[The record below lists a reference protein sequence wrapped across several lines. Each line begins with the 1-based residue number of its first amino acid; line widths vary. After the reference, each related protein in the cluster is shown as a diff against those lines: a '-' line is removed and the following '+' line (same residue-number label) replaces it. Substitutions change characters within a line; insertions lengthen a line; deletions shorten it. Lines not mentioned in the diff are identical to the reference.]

1 MLRFALMRTL
11 IVTATLLALSLGC
24 TGISF
29 VSRPVREDD
38 PWFVRVQ
45 TYEQAGKASAVQH
58 NHPAS
63 WSESDLNAIL
73 SRLYLTE
80 QVGLL
85 DQKPAPRP
93 IFSPEDVARL
103 APAVQEAFRLAQPH
117 EWVTFF
123 LTHQAGPGEEVT
135 SGALY
140 VDGQQLHVI
149 VANDREVMPVGEEAR
164 TLKTNPLRALKVRG
178 RTLTFDP
185 AAYVVFSRSS
195 WMSGYDNAAASEVI
209 LDHRKFLASLK
220 QSPTAPTKPA
230 VAVPPPSL
238 AASTPATEDFNA
250 TVKQLQGEIEQL
262 KHRLAEQDA
271 ELSRLKSRPGADASK
286 KKPSPKQPVQ

>member
-1 MLRFALMRTL
+1 MPRFVLMRTF
-11 IVTATLLALSLGC
+11 IVTVTLLALTLGC
-24 TGISF
+24 TGIAF

-38 PWFVRVQ
+38 PWFVRLQ
-45 TYEQAGKASAVQH
+45 TYSQADKAGDVQH

-63 WSESDLNAIL
+63 WNESDLNAIL
-73 SRLYLTE
+73 SGLYLTE

-85 DQKPAPRP
+85 DQKPVPRP

-103 APAVQEAFRLAQPH
+103 VPAIQEAFRLAQPN

-123 LTHQAGPGEEVT
+123 LTHQAGQGEEVT

-149 VANDREVMPVGEEAR
+149 VANDREVIPVGEEAR
-164 TLKTNPLRALKVRG
+164 TLKANPLRALKVRG

-185 AAYVVFSRSS
+185 AAYVIFSRNS

-220 QSPTAPTKPA
+220 QAPAAPAKPA
-230 VAVPPPSL
+230 AAAPQPPPQ
-238 AASTPATEDFNA
+238 AASVPATEGLKA
-250 TVKQLQGEIEQL
+250 TVQQLQGEIEQL
-262 KHRLAEQDA
+262 KRRLAEQDA
-271 ELSRLKSRPGADASK
+271 ELAKLKSRPDVSK
-286 KKPSPKQPVQ
+286 KKSVPKQPVQ

>member
-1 MLRFALMRTL
+1 MRTF
-11 IVTATLLALSLGC
+11 IVTATLLALTLGC

-38 PWFVRVQ
+38 PWFVRLQ
-45 TYEQAGKASAVQH
+45 TYAQAGKAGDVQH

-63 WSESDLNAIL
+63 WNESDLNAIL
-73 SRLYLTE
+73 SGLYLTE

-85 DQKPAPRP
+85 DQKPVPRP

-103 APAVQEAFRLAQPH
+103 APAVQEAFRLAQPN

-123 LTHQAGPGEEVT
+123 LTHPAGQGEEVT

-164 TLKTNPLRALKVRG
+164 TLKANPLRALKVRG

-185 AAYVVFSRSS
+185 AAYVIFSRNS

-220 QSPTAPTKPA
+220 QTPAKPA
-230 VAVPPPSL
+230 AAAPQPPPQ
-238 AASTPATEDFNA
+238 AASVPATEDLKA

-262 KHRLAEQDA
+262 KRRLAEQDA
-271 ELSRLKSRPGADASK
+271 ELAKRKSRSGADASK
-286 KKPSPKQPVQ
+286 KKPAPKQPVQ

>member
-1 MLRFALMRTL
+1 MPRFAPIRTSIL
-11 IVTATLLALSLGC
+11 TAMFLALCLGC

-38 PWFVRVQ
+38 PWFVRLQ
-45 TYEQAGKASAVQH
+45 TYAQAGKAGDVQH

-63 WSESDLNAIL
+63 WSESDLKAIL
-73 SRLYLTE
+73 SGLYLTE

-85 DQKPAPRP
+85 DQKPLPRP
-93 IFSPEDVARL
+93 IFSPEDIARL
-103 APAVQEAFRLAQPH
+103 APAVQEAFRLAQPN

-123 LTHQAGPGEEVT
+123 LTHQAGQGEEVT

-185 AAYVVFSRSS
+185 AAYVLFSRNS

-220 QSPTAPTKPA
+220 PAPVVPVKPA
-230 VAVPPPSL
+230 GVAQPSPQ
-238 AASTPATEDFNA
+238 AASAPATEDLKA
-250 TVKQLQGEIEQL
+250 TVQQLQGEIEQL
-262 KHRLAEQDA
+262 ERRLAEQDA
-271 ELSRLKSRPGADASK
+271 ELSKLKSGLGAAPK

>member
-1 MLRFALMRTL
+1 MRTL
-11 IVTATLLALSLGC
+11 ILTAILLALSLGC

-29 VSRPVREDD
+29 VSRPVREDN
-38 PWFVRVQ
+38 PWLVRLQ
-45 TYEQAGKASAVQH
+45 TYAQAGKAGDVQH

-63 WSESDLNAIL
+63 WSESDLKAIL
-73 SRLYLTE
+73 SGLYLTE

-103 APAVQEAFRLAQPH
+103 APAVQEAFRLAQPN

-123 LTHQAGPGEEVT
+123 LTHQAGQGEEVT

-149 VANDREVMPVGEEAR
+149 VANDREAMPVGEEAQK
-164 TLKTNPLRALKVRG
+164 LKLNPLRALKVRG

-185 AAYVVFSRSS
+185 SVYVIFSRNS

-209 LDHRKFLASLK
+209 LDHRKFLVSLK
-220 QSPTAPTKPA
+220 QTAPAPAKPA
-230 VAVPPPSL
+230 QADAPPAPQ
-238 AASTPATEDFNA
+238 AAGEPAGDAINA
-250 TVKQLQGEIEQL
+250 TVEQLQGEIEQL
-262 KHRLAEQDA
+262 KRRLAEQDA
-271 ELSRLKSRPGADASK
+271 ELAKLKARAGAGPAK
-286 KKPSPKQPVQ
+286 KKSAPKPPAQ